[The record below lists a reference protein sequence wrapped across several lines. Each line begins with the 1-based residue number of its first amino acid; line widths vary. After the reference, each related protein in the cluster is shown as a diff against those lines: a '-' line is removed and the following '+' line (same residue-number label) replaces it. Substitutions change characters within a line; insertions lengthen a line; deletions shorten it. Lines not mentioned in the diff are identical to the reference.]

1 MALKPKLK
9 LKLLLPFCMGLAVCA
24 SSSSA
29 TLIDNGPSTTDTGTN
44 LEWLDLTLTNGLS
57 YADALLS
64 TFVTV
69 DGYRSATSL
78 EVAQLFTNAGIGT
91 QDNLAREVD
100 FAGATTLLNTL
111 GCTLTP
117 SVCATT
123 ANPGATGYA
132 EWSPGAG
139 RRALYRTD
147 IINGGRGAATIQ
159 SSFATGATAGIGTF
173 LVRNVVPEPSTS
185 LLLLGGL
192 AMLGVRRRRRMES

>member
-1 MALKPKLK
+1 MPGGGATTRIVIAFLH
-9 LKLLLPFCMGLAVCA
+9 GYRICA

-29 TLIDNGPSTTDTGTN
+29 LLIDNGTSTTDTDTN
-44 LEWLDLTLTNGLS
+44 LEWLDLTATNGLS

-64 TFVTV
+64 TFDTI

-78 EVAQLFTNAGIGT
+78 EVAQLFTDAGIGT

-100 FAGATTLLNTL
+100 LAGATALLITL
-111 GCTLTP
+111 GCTLAP
-117 SVCATT
+117 AVCATT
-123 ANPGATGYA
+123 ANPSATGYA
-132 EWSPGAG
+132 EWIPGTG

-147 IINGGRGAATIQ
+147 SINGGRGAATIQ
-159 SSFATGATAGIGTF
+159 SSFATGATAGVGTF

-192 AMLGVRRRRRMES
+192 AMLGTRRRRMEI